1 MILIILKK
9 GVWEKKQKTPTFKK
23 RVYMYDE
30 RIEVSFVVSCV
41 GQYSSVLSPP
51 CYCNA
56 AAREGFGDN
65 H

>member
-23 RVYMYDE
+23 EYMYDE